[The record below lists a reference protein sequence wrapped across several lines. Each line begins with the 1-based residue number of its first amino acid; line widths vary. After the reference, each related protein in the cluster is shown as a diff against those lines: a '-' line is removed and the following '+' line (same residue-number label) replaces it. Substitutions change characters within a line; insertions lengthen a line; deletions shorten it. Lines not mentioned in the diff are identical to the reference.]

1 MWMQVK
7 AAALFL
13 PLAALLSGCTP
24 SMPNVAPVRLANL
37 ANLASPVTFPL
48 VIELQEGDRIP
59 LYAAI
64 TGDLV
69 STEPSAQPP
78 MVVVKRHFFLVIS
91 EGKMLVSLDGKTIA
105 RKTGSFR
112 FGVGVDK
119 EKGPKA
125 TLEMGANDVH

>member
-1 MWMQVK
+1 MGNPIQ

-13 PLAALLSGCTP
+13 PALALAALLSGCAP
-24 SMPNVAPVRLANL
+24 SMPNVAPVRLADMNG
-37 ANLASPVTFPL
+37 SVTFPL

-59 LYAAI
+59 LNAAL

-78 MVVVKRHFFLVIS
+78 VVVVKRHFFLVITQ
-91 EGKMLVSLDGKTIA
+91 GKMLVSLDGKTIA
-105 RKTGSFR
+105 HTTGSFQ

-125 TLEMGANDVH
+125 TLSMGVNEVH

>member
-1 MWMQVK
+1 MRIPTK
-7 AAALFL
+7 TAALLL
-13 PLAALLSGCTP
+13 PALGLSALLSGCAP

-37 ANLASPVTFPL
+37 RGPVTFPL

-59 LYAAI
+59 LNGAL

-78 MVVVKRHFFLVIS
+78 IVVVKRHFFLVITD
-91 EGKMLVSLDGKTIA
+91 GKMLVSLDGKTIA
-105 RKTGSFR
+105 HTTGTFQ

-119 EKGPKA
+119 EKGTNA
-125 TLEMGANDVH
+125 TVSMGVNDVH